1 MSSGNT
7 SAVAANG
14 VRFTDHR
21 IVARGTVRIT
31 GDDGALCVVVI
42 TGVGEL
48 HERSGSYLLRP
59 GLIIVRPGKYAGVV
73 NAGPEPIRLVSVEY
87 PAGTLRRFG
96 SISIGLVGERTFLG
110 RSSVE
115 LAWRAPA
122 EMEAGD
128 EFTPESLRLFSE
140 GIAIGLSRYVRHN
153 HGRPSPVAMRAR
165 RRIDRDLAAP
175 LDVAALAQE
184 LGCSAAYLSRL
195 FRRTFGFSPTDY
207 VIRRRC
213 ERARLL
219 LTRDDTAVA
228 EIAAAL
234 GFHDASHFARH
245 FKRQCGT
252 SPQRFRQVHRK
263 VKSVPD

>member
-1 MSSGNT
+1 MNSRNT
-7 SAVAANG
+7 SAVAANS

-21 IVARGTVRIT
+21 IDARGTVRIT
-31 GDDGALCVVVI
+31 GDDGALCLAVI
-42 TGVGEL
+42 TGIGEL
-48 HERSGSYLLRP
+48 HERTGSYLLRP
-59 GLIIVRPGKYAGVV
+59 QLLVVRPGGYAAVI
-73 NAGPEPIRLVSVEY
+73 NAGPEPLRIVSVEY
-87 PAGTLRRFG
+87 PAIVLRRFG
-96 SISIGLVGERTFLG
+96 PIAVGLATSRTFLG

-153 HGRPSPVAMRAR
+153 HGRPSPIAMRAR
-165 RRIDRDLAAP
+165 RRIDRDLAAA
-175 LDVAALAQE
+175 LDVAALAKE

-195 FRRTFGFSPTDY
+195 FRRTFGFSPSDY

-219 LTRDDTAVA
+219 LTRDDKPVA
-228 EIAAAL
+228 EIATAL

-245 FKRQCGT
+245 FRRQCGT